1 MNKRIIAIGDTHGR
15 DIWKLFAGSH
25 KFDKFI
31 FIGDYFDSAD
41 VFFEKQLTNFLDIL
55 EFKRQNPD
63 KVVLLIG
70 NHDFQY
76 MHQYSQGETYSGY
89 QLKNRKIIEHA
100 FSTALSEGLLQMC
113 HIEGDI
119 IFTHAGVTKTW
130 CEDMKVD
137 LDNLEN
143 SINAK
148 LLESPSPFRFRGF
161 DPYGDDICQS
171 PIWVRPQSLAADSI
185 DGYRQVVGHTRVR
198 TIAILKDTL
207 ALIDVLTTSKKALL
221 IEDGIFSE
229 LEIEK
234 HESEAL

>member
-15 DIWKLFAGSH
+15 NTWKILINLH
-25 KFDKFI
+25 KFDKLI
-31 FIGDYFDSAD
+31 FIGDYFDSD
-41 VFFEKQLTNFLDIL
+41 HVLFEDQLNNFLDIL

-63 KVVLLIG
+63 KVILLIG

-76 MHQYSQGETYSGY
+76 MKQYSDGETYSGY
-89 QLKNRKIIEHA
+89 QLKNSKMIEHA

-113 HIEGDI
+113 HIEGNI

-130 CEDMKVD
+130 CEDMNID
-137 LDNLEN
+137 FDNLEN
-143 SINAK
+143 SINSK
-148 LLESPSPFRFRGF
+148 LTESPSPFRFRGF
-161 DPYGDDICQS
+161 DPYGDDVCQS
-171 PIWVRPQSLAADSI
+171 PIWVRPQSLAADHI